1 MKHCRTCHGEG
12 KSLLISGSLL
22 NRGKLECYLHV
33 IGQLYRGSVSWGSA
47 GRSPPTS
54 TGAWG
59 TAAPGSSPPV
69 TNSAWGSKQGSSA
82 TVSNSTGGAAG
93 AWGGGG
99 SLPRP
104 ASAGSGTRPSSAG
117 SIRQGEQ
124 QPDTPTANSSS
135 NPPWGPRP
143 TSGPGVK
150 VQTQVQSQ
158 ASFSR
163 PRSADTLRA
172 GPSLSGFGDSSAA
185 APVPAPAWSGHAT
198 GGRLVCSLCCSYLFL

>member
-1 MKHCRTCHGEG
+1 M
-12 KSLLISGSLL
+12 LISGSFL
-22 NRGKLECYLHV
+22 NCGKLDCYLHV
-33 IGQLYRGSVSWGSA
+33 IGHLYRGSVSWGSA

-82 TVSNSTGGAAG
+82 TSSNSTGGAAG

-99 SLPRP
+99 SLPRL
-104 ASAGSGTRPSSAG
+104 ASAGSGTQPSLAG

-135 NPPWGPRP
+135 NLPWGPRP
-143 TSGPGVK
+143 TSGPVVQ

-163 PRSADTLRA
+163 PRSADTLRG

-185 APVPAPAWSGHAT
+185 ALAPAPAWSGHAT
-198 GGRLVCSLCCSYLFL
+198 VGKLVCLLCCSYLFL